1 MKETIINTVL
11 ENMKDILIPKQLDE
25 LSSVLVKELTKYDIV
40 ERGSDEDVRNKEN
53 AQLLDVFISS
63 KKIEGCSDKTIAYYR
78 ASIEKLVLAVE
89 KNVCEITTN
98 DIRCYLA
105 EQQETRG
112 LSKVTIDNLR
122 RIYSSFFSWLEDED
136 YITKSPVRRIHKV
149 RTEMLVKEVL
159 TDENIEVLRDSCQE
173 LRDLAMIDLLISTGM
188 RVGELVKINRED
200 VDFQERQCVVFG
212 KGSKERVVYFNA
224 RTKIH
229 LMKYLAKRTDDNP
242 ALFVTLHKP
251 YTRLTINGVEV
262 RLRQLGKRA
271 NIAKVYPHKFRRTLA
286 TMAIDKGMPIEQ
298 VQKMLGH
305 VKIDTTLHYAMVNQA
320 NVKIAHRK
328 FLN

>member
-25 LSSVLVKELTKYDIV
+25 LSSVLVNELTKYDIV

-78 ASIEKLVLAVE
+78 ASIEKLILAVE

-136 YITKSPVRRIHKV
+136 YITKSPERRIH
-149 RTEMLVKEVL
+149 
-159 TDENIEVLRDSCQE
+159 
-173 LRDLAMIDLLISTGM
+173 
-188 RVGELVKINRED
+188 
-200 VDFQERQCVVFG
+200 
-212 KGSKERVVYFNA
+212 
-224 RTKIH
+224 
-229 LMKYLAKRTDDNP
+229 
-242 ALFVTLHKP
+242 
-251 YTRLTINGVEV
+251 
-262 RLRQLGKRA
+262 
-271 NIAKVYPHKFRRTLA
+271 
-286 TMAIDKGMPIEQ
+286 
-298 VQKMLGH
+298 
-305 VKIDTTLHYAMVNQA
+305 
-320 NVKIAHRK
+320 
-328 FLN
+328 

>member
-40 ERGSDEDVRNKEN
+40 ERGSDKDVRNKEN

-78 ASIEKLVLAVE
+78 ASIEKLILAVE

-122 RIYSSFFSWLEDED
+122 RIYSSFSHGWKMK
-136 YITKSPVRRIHKV
+136 IT
-149 RTEMLVKEVL
+149 
-159 TDENIEVLRDSCQE
+159 
-173 LRDLAMIDLLISTGM
+173 
-188 RVGELVKINRED
+188 
-200 VDFQERQCVVFG
+200 
-212 KGSKERVVYFNA
+212 
-224 RTKIH
+224 
-229 LMKYLAKRTDDNP
+229 
-242 ALFVTLHKP
+242 
-251 YTRLTINGVEV
+251 
-262 RLRQLGKRA
+262 
-271 NIAKVYPHKFRRTLA
+271 
-286 TMAIDKGMPIEQ
+286 
-298 VQKMLGH
+298 
-305 VKIDTTLHYAMVNQA
+305 
-320 NVKIAHRK
+320 
-328 FLN
+328 